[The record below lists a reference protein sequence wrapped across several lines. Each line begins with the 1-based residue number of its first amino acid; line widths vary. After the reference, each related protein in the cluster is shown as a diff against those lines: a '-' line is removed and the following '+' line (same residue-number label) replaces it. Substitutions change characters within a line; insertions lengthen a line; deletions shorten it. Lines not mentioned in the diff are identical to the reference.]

1 MNNDSMKRDSTKHD
15 IIVCGAGIVGMA
27 TALGLARAGVKDVVL
42 LGPAPKLPPMDRNTF
57 HPRVYAISGAS
68 EKFLAELGVWS
79 LMNSERITRV
89 EAMEIKGDAF
99 GALYLRAW
107 QAAQTSLTWIVE
119 SGEIERVLQQAL
131 KVYGVAWIE
140 DTLETFDKG
149 RGQTAGGKALH
160 ADLWVAADGV
170 RSKLR
175 ELAGLKYDE
184 SSYDAVGVVGHL
196 TTEFAHQG
204 SAFQW
209 FRPEGVLGILPM
221 PKTDDGHQVSM
232 VWSLKTAFA
241 DTLLAMSPERQAE
254 ELAESLGKA
263 MRGRLGRMTLRSKLH
278 GFPLTLASSPMIG
291 DKVALV
297 GDAAHRVHPL
307 AGQGLNLG
315 LGDAQALIEVVTG
328 REPFLASG
336 DPTVLRRYRRVRA
349 QAILEMRL
357 VTDGLKRLFDQ
368 TLPPLPWL
376 RNAGMS
382 LVDRVPMI
390 KRILIEAASRSA

>member
-1 MNNDSMKRDSTKHD
+1 MKHD

-27 TALGLARAGVKDVVL
+27 TALGLARSGVKDVVL
-42 LGPAPKLPPMDRNTF
+42 LGPAAKLTTMDRNTF

-68 EKFLAELGVWS
+68 EKFLTELGVWS
-79 LMNSERITRV
+79 LMNTERVTRV

-119 SGEIERVLQQAL
+119 SGEIERVLAQAL
-131 KVYGVAWIE
+131 KVYGVPWIE
-140 DTLETFDKG
+140 DTLESFDKG
-149 RGQTAGGKALH
+149 SGHTSNGKPLQ
-160 ADLWVAADGV
+160 ADLWVAADGA

-196 TTEFAHQG
+196 TTEFSHQG

-209 FRPEGVLGILPM
+209 FKPEGVLGILPM
-221 PKTDDGHQVSM
+221 PDTDDGHQVSM
-232 VWSLKTAFA
+232 VWSLKTAYA
-241 DTLLAMSPERQAE
+241 DALLAMSPERQAE

-291 DKVALV
+291 EKVALV

-315 LGDAQALIEVVTG
+315 LGDAQALIEVIIG
-328 REPFLASG
+328 REPFLVPG
-336 DPTVLRRYRRVRA
+336 DPTVLRRYRRSRA

-382 LVDRVPMI
+382 LVDRVPLI
-390 KRILIEAASRSA
+390 KRMLIEAASRSA

>member
-1 MNNDSMKRDSTKHD
+1 MKQNM
-15 IIVCGAGIVGMA
+15 IVCGAGIVGMA
-27 TALGLARAGVKDVVL
+27 TALGLARAGVKDVML
-42 LGPAPKLPPMDRNTF
+42 LGPAPKLPLMDRNTF
-57 HPRVYAISGAS
+57 HPRVYAISAAS
-68 EKFLAELGVWS
+68 EKFLSELGVWS
-79 LMNSERITRV
+79 LMNTERVTRV

-131 KVYGVAWIE
+131 KVYGVHWIE
-140 DTLETFDKG
+140 DTLEAFERG
-149 RGQTAGGKALH
+149 CGQTNRGTELQAS
-160 ADLWVAADGV
+160 LWVAADGA

-175 ELAGLKYDE
+175 EFAGLRYDE
-184 SSYDAVGVVGHL
+184 TSYDAVGVVGHL
-196 TTEFAHQG
+196 TTEFAHQA

-221 PKTDDGHQVSM
+221 PDTDDGHQVSM
-232 VWSLKTAFA
+232 VWSLKTAYA
-241 DTLLAMSPERQAE
+241 ETLLAMSAERQRE

-263 MRGRLGRMTLRSKLH
+263 TRGRLGRMTLRSQLH
-278 GFPLTLASSPMIG
+278 GFALTLASSPMIG
-291 DKVALV
+291 ENVALV

-315 LGDAQALIEVVTG
+315 LGDAQALVEVLIK
-328 REPFLASG
+328 REPFLSVG
-336 DPTVLRRYRRVRA
+336 DPTVLRRYRRSRA
-349 QAILEMRL
+349 QALLEMRL

-382 LVDRVPMI
+382 LVDRIPMI
-390 KRILIEAASRSA
+390 KRLLIEAASRSA

>member
-1 MNNDSMKRDSTKHD
+1 MKHD

-27 TALGLARAGVKDVVL
+27 TALGLARAGVKDVML
-42 LGPAPKLPPMDRNTF
+42 LGPAPKSLPLDRNTF

-68 EKFLAELGVWS
+68 EKFLSGLGVWP
-79 LMNSERITRV
+79 LMNTERITRV

-107 QAAQTSLTWIVE
+107 QAAQSSLTWIVE

-131 KVYGVAWIE
+131 KVYGLEWVE
-140 DTLETFDKG
+140 DTIEAFDNG
-149 RGQTAGGKALH
+149 RGHTAEGRDLEAN
-160 ADLWVAADGV
+160 LWVAADGA
-170 RSKLR
+170 RSTLR

-184 SSYDAVGVVGHL
+184 SSYDSVGVVGHL
-196 TTEFAHQG
+196 TTEFAHQA

-221 PKTDDGHQVSM
+221 PDTDDGHQVSM
-232 VWSLKTAFA
+232 VWSLKTAYA
-241 DTLLAMSPERQAE
+241 DTLIAMSPERQRE
-254 ELAESLGKA
+254 GLSESLGKA
-263 MRGRLGRMTLRSKLH
+263 TRGRLGRMTLRSQLH

-315 LGDAQALIEVVTG
+315 LGDAQELVKAVTQ
-328 REPFLASG
+328 REPFLSAG
-336 DPTVLRRYRRVRA
+336 DLTVLRRYRRSRA
-349 QAILEMRL
+349 QAILEMRI

-368 TLPPLPWL
+368 TVPPLPWL

-382 LVDRVPMI
+382 LVDRVPVI
-390 KRILIEAASRSA
+390 KRLLIEAASRSA

>member
-1 MNNDSMKRDSTKHD
+1 MKHG
-15 IIVCGAGIVGMA
+15 IVVCGAGIVGMA
-27 TALGLARAGVKDVVL
+27 TALGLARAGVKDLVL
-42 LGPAPKLPPMDRNTF
+42 LGPAPKLPPMDRNTY
-57 HPRVYAISGAS
+57 HPRVYAISAAS
-68 EKFLAELGVWS
+68 QVFLSDLGVWS
-79 LMNSERITRV
+79 LMNADRVTRV
-89 EAMEIKGDAF
+89 EAMEIKGDTF

-131 KVYGVAWIE
+131 KVYGVRWIE
-140 DTLETFDKG
+140 DTLETFDG
-149 RGQTAGGKALH
+149 GCAHTGHGQTLV
-160 ADLWVAADGV
+160 ADLWVGADGV

-175 ELAGLKYDE
+175 EFAGLPYDE
-184 SSYDAVGVVGHL
+184 TAYDAVGVVGHL

-209 FRPEGVLGILPM
+209 FRPEGVLGVLPM
-221 PKTDDGHQVSM
+221 PDTDDGHQVSM
-232 VWSLKTAFA
+232 VWSLKTAYA
-241 DTLLAMSPERQAE
+241 DALLAMSPERQRQ

-263 MRGRLGRMTLRSKLH
+263 TRGRLGRLSLRSPLH
-278 GFPLTLASSPMIG
+278 GFALTLATSPMIG
-291 DKVALV
+291 SKVALV

-315 LGDAQALIEVVTG
+315 LADARDLVEVVTA
-328 REPFLASG
+328 REPFLPSG
-336 DPTVLRRYRRVRA
+336 DPTVLRRYRRARA
-349 QAILEMRL
+349 QATLEMRL

-368 TLPPLPWL
+368 TAPPLPWL

-390 KRILIEAASRSA
+390 KRLLIEAASRSA